1 MQQIKIEKSKNF
13 NYQEEAES
21 ITVLANLGQSHP
33 EKEKEM
39 VQETGT
45 VNELIKSFEENQITN
60 GSNPEPTEPKPLS
73 EPENGP
79 PSKALELITKYLD
92 DPDKQSEVSN
102 EQTPGLETQPEKSN
116 IDKTEERI
124 IKKETSPKILITR
137 QTSTSSLEEAFIRR
151 LQERHY
157 KVAHILLIFS
167 CWPFAKQKN

>member
-1 MQQIKIEKSKNF
+1 MSVLVNPETVTSKK
-13 NYQEEAES
+13 EENA
-21 ITVLANLGQSHP
+21 
-33 EKEKEM
+33 

-60 GSNPEPTEPKPLS
+60 GSNTEQTESKPLS

-92 DPDKQSEVSN
+92 DPEKRSEVSN
-102 EQTPGLETQPEKSN
+102 EQTPNLDTTAEDFKADGA
-116 IDKTEERI
+116 EERV
-124 IKKETSPKILITR
+124 IKKESSPKILITR

-157 KVAHILLIFS
+157 KVTFMYFPFILLL
-167 CWPFAKQKN
+167 PLLLREKKN